1 MSDALHKRSRDAR
14 HPWVIAAIVLVV
26 VALAGASAA
35 LVVVHQSATASA
47 TEPKH
52 GPVVR
57 LQLASTSPPP
67 GATAVPT
74 DAVVS
79 LVFTTALATASP
91 MPTLTPA
98 VAGTWVH
105 SAPNTLEFQASG
117 PLPPGVAVSVSIPGG
132 RDGVR
137 GANGQVLTQSTTT
150 QFTVAQMT
158 TLRTQQL
165 LATLGYLPVTFT
177 PATGATVAPDEMA
190 NPQVGTF
197 AWRWSTFPGT
207 FLSLWSPGVPNV
219 VTEGAVM
226 AFESQHN
233 LATDGVAGPKVW
245 GELLAAAQSNQVD
258 SDANYD
264 WVDVSTHV
272 PEQAV
277 VWRNGQVAYTTLAN
291 TGIEA
296 APTEIGTWPVYARY
310 VSTTMSGTNPDGSHY
325 ADPGVPWVSY
335 FHGGDA
341 LHGFIR
347 SSYGYPQSL
356 GCVELPPSHAE
367 IVFPYTPLGTLVT
380 VD

>member
-1 MSDALHKRSRDAR
+1 MSDALHSRRRDAR
-14 HPWVIAAIVLVV
+14 HPWVIVAIVLAA

-35 LVVVHQSATASA
+35 LVVVHQSANASA
-47 TEPKH
+47 TEPRH
-52 GPVVR
+52 GAVVR
-57 LQLASTSPPP
+57 LQLASASPPP
-67 GATAVPT
+67 GATSVPT

-79 LVFTTALATASP
+79 LVFTTALTSGGP
-91 MPTLTPA
+91 MPSLTPA
-98 VAGTWVH
+98 VAGTWVQ
-105 SAPNTLEFQASG
+105 SAPDTLEFQAAG
-117 PLPPGVAVSVSIPGG
+117 PLPPGVTVSVSVPGG

-137 GANGQVLTQSTTT
+137 GVHGQVLSQPTTM
-150 QFTVAQMT
+150 QFSVAPMT

-165 LATLGYLPVTFT
+165 LATLGYLPVSFT
-177 PATGATVAPDEMA
+177 PATAAAAAPNELA

-197 AWRWSTFPGT
+197 TWRWTTFPGT
-207 FLSLWSPGVPNV
+207 FTSLWSPGEPNV
-219 VTEGAVM
+219 VTQGAVM

-245 GELLAAAQSNQVD
+245 GTLLQAVQSNQLD
-258 SDANYD
+258 SDTNYD

-296 APTEIGTWPVYARY
+296 APTEIGTWPVYPRY
-310 VSTTMSGTNPDGSHY
+310 TSTTMSGTNPDGSHY
-325 ADPGVPWVSY
+325 QDPGVPWVSY

>member
-1 MSDALHKRSRDAR
+1 MI
-14 HPWVIAAIVLVV
+14 VAIVLAA

-35 LVVVHQSATASA
+35 LVVVHQSANASA
-47 TEPKH
+47 TEPRH
-52 GPVVR
+52 GAVVR
-57 LQLASTSPPP
+57 LQLASASPPP
-67 GATAVPT
+67 GATSVPT

-79 LVFTTALATASP
+79 LVFTTALTSGGP
-91 MPTLTPA
+91 MPSLTPA
-98 VAGTWVH
+98 VAGTWVQ
-105 SAPNTLEFQASG
+105 SAPDTLEFQAAG
-117 PLPPGVAVSVSIPGG
+117 PLPPGVTVSVSVPGG

-137 GANGQVLTQSTTT
+137 GVHGQVLSQPTTM
-150 QFTVAQMT
+150 QFSVAPMT

-165 LATLGYLPVTFT
+165 LATLGYLPVSFT
-177 PATGATVAPDEMA
+177 PATAAAAAPNELA

-197 AWRWSTFPGT
+197 TWRWTTFPGT
-207 FLSLWSPGVPNV
+207 FTSLWSPGQPNV
-219 VTEGAVM
+219 VTQGAVM

-245 GELLAAAQSNQVD
+245 GALLQAVQSNQLD
-258 SDANYD
+258 SDTNYD

-296 APTEIGTWPVYARY
+296 APTEIGTWPVYAAVHVDDDVGDQPRRQ
-310 VSTTMSGTNPDGSHY
+310 PL
-325 ADPGVPWVSY
+325 PGPRRPVGELLPRRRRP
-335 FHGGDA
+335 A
-341 LHGFIR
+341 RLHTLVR
-347 SSYGYPQSL
+347 YGYPQSL